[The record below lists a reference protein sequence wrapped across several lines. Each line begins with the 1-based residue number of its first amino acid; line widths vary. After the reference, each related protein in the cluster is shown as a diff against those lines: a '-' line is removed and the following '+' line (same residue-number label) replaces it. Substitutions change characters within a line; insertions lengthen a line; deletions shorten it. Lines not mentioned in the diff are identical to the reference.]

1 LDPVRHSGRGW
12 RATLGTRMA
21 RAYPAWPRQ
30 TRTRH
35 RRGSGN
41 GGGQCRSR
49 RRTRRWTNVWLPV
62 SQSADKTQRRNNDMG
77 AAITGLFDELA
88 SQATLPARSIATAVI
103 IAIGLTLTLMP
114 WESGAVRF
122 LKDSA
127 LRVAVGLA
135 IVLNAAAIV
144 ATMSGR

>member
-1 LDPVRHSGRGW
+1 
-12 RATLGTRMA
+12 
-21 RAYPAWPRQ
+21 
-30 TRTRH
+30 
-35 RRGSGN
+35 
-41 GGGQCRSR
+41 
-49 RRTRRWTNVWLPV
+49 
-62 SQSADKTQRRNNDMG
+62 MG
-77 AAITGLFDELA
+77 AAITALFDSLA

-135 IVLNAAAIV
+135 IVINAAQIV
-144 ATMSGR
+144 TTMSGR

>member
-1 LDPVRHSGRGW
+1 
-12 RATLGTRMA
+12 
-21 RAYPAWPRQ
+21 
-30 TRTRH
+30 
-35 RRGSGN
+35 
-41 GGGQCRSR
+41 
-49 RRTRRWTNVWLPV
+49 
-62 SQSADKTQRRNNDMG
+62 MG
-77 AAITGLFDELA
+77 AAIMALFDSLA

-135 IVLNAAAIV
+135 IALNAAQIV
-144 ATMSGR
+144 ATMAGR